1 MSEPATNGGTAPPAA
16 AGGPRRAIDLNYL
29 LRIMRSSGSE
39 LLAQAGLYLQLLR
52 LEWAEE
58 RARLRGLVVTT
69 LCGFAFLLALLG
81 AVSALW
87 LAIFWDTRYRVPAAA
102 TLVAAYA
109 VGLAW
114 AWLRGQE
121 LLRQGE
127 RSFSATREQLAA
139 DLAVLGREQ

>member
-16 AGGPRRAIDLNYL
+16 GGGPRRALNLNQL
-29 LRIMRSSGSE
+29 LRIVRTSGSD
-39 LLAQAGLYLQLLR
+39 LLAQGGLYLQLLR

-58 RARLRGLVVTT
+58 RARLRGLLVTI

-81 AVSALW
+81 AASVLW
-87 LAIFWDTRYRVPAAA
+87 LAVFWDTRYRVPAAA

-114 AWLRGQE
+114 AWLRGQA
-121 LLRQGE
+121 LLRDGE
-127 RSFSATREQLAA
+127 RSFPATREQLAA
-139 DLAVLGREQ
+139 DIELLGREQ